1 MFQGEKVNGVPSLHP
16 DLRKM
21 SDESLARALV
31 ATMSQAESSRPSAP
45 KWDPGLHGQVDGVKW
60 SYDLGSK
67 NGGRREGYYGDM
79 QIHHVG
85 QWGRTDFKKL
95 QDDYEAG
102 KFTPEEY
109 RKIYDSTVFREK
121 YEKTEVNKK
130 TGAKEKVMIDRAAI
144 KIQDI
149 GVREFV
155 VLPAGLH
162 DAMSSLYWNNHHS
175 KIYNPDTGK
184 KENLG
189 IPHKGKDAQSGSRE
203 WFNNRFKDK
212 FWKQVYQ
219 RESYVLRGE
228 MMRRVKEGKLT
239 PDAIKGY
246 IDKAYASIP
255 SE

>member
-1 MFQGEKVNGVPSLHP
+1 
-16 DLRKM
+16 M

-60 SYDLGSK
+60 TYSIGPKGNSVK
-67 NGGRREGYYGDM
+67 REGYYGEM

-85 QWGRTDFKKL
+85 QWGRVDFKKL
-95 QDDYEAG
+95 QEDYQAG

-109 RKIYDSTVFREK
+109 RKIYDETVYREK
-121 YEKTEVNKK
+121 YTKVKKGKEV
-130 TGAKEKVMIDRAAI
+130 EVDRVAVRV
-144 KIQDI
+144 QDR

-162 DAMSSLYWNNHHS
+162 DTNSSLFRANHHP

-184 KENLG
+184 EETLG
-189 IPHKGKDAQSGSRE
+189 IPHKGKDPESGSRE
-203 WFNNRFKDK
+203 WFNNRFKDR

-228 MMRRVKEGKLT
+228 MMRRVREGKLS
-239 PDAIKGY
+239 PDTIKGY

>member
-1 MFQGEKVNGVPSLHP
+1 
-16 DLRKM
+16 M

-31 ATMSQAESSRPSAP
+31 ATMSQAESSSPSAP

-60 SYDLGSK
+60 TYDLGSK
-67 NGGRREGYYGDM
+67 AGGKREGYYGEM

-102 KFTPEEY
+102 KYSPEEY
-109 RKIYDSTVFREK
+109 RKIYDSVAYREK
-121 YEKTEVNKK
+121 FTETKK
-130 TGAKEKVMIDRAAI
+130 GVSKDIDRLAI
-144 KIQDI
+144 KVQDK

-162 DAMSSLYWNNHHS
+162 DTNSSLFRANHHPM
-175 KIYNPDTGK
+175 IYNPDTGK
-184 KENLG
+184 KERIG
-189 IPHKGKDAQSGSRE
+189 IPHKGKDPESGSRE
-203 WFNNRFKDK
+203 WFDSGFKSK

-228 MMRRVKEGKLT
+228 MMRRVKEGKLS
-239 PDAIKGY
+239 PDAIKGH
-246 IDKAYASIP
+246 IDTAYASIP